1 MQLAHTIPIAIKAD
15 VYIAQPAVMGISVIP
30 PAINDH
36 RAKADA
42 AVFINHRGFINPQ

>member
-1 MQLAHTIPIAIKAD
+1 MQLVRIAVIVARM
-15 VYIAQPAVMGISVIP
+15 VVCIAQPVVMVLHVTL

-42 AVFINHRGFINPQ
+42 AVF